1 MLIALGEISAA
12 RFSGVAIGV
21 LHPHPVKGMKRQSFC
36 FLVLSGILA
45 LTPLGGRSL
54 TLAGSDLFGEHV
66 KEALMAELRDGGIE
80 AEIRFEGSLLGER
93 KLAEG
98 EVEAALLALPDGT
111 EEESPF
117 HRYPVG
123 FQLVVGAV
131 HAANPVQVLTY
142 TELGE
147 LFRSNGTINDWKG
160 LTEDPDWSEQKLSL
174 IAMRSEDSVAL
185 EIFNALVLKGQ
196 PLKRSVRIL
205 EDAEGAVARLLS
217 EEAGALILTPWRPG
231 VAGLKAIAVREGREN
246 RGYTPTPDNVFFGDY
261 PLRLPF
267 YLSVSPDL
275 ESGATETLLEAF
287 YSPSVSASLR
297 ATGCMPLPEAE
308 KRAILAGFEE

>member
-1 MLIALGEISAA
+1 MREISAA
-12 RFSGVAIGV
+12 LFSGVAIGV
-21 LHPHPVKGMKRQSFC
+21 FHPHPVKGMKRHFIG
-36 FLVLSGILA
+36 LMVLSGILS
-45 LTPLGGRSL
+45 LTPMGGRSL
-54 TLAGSDLFGEHV
+54 TLAGSDLFGESV
-66 KEALMAELRDGGIE
+66 KDALKAELREGGIE

-93 KLAEG
+93 ELEEG
-98 EVEAALLALPDGT
+98 QVEAALLALPDGT
-111 EEESPF
+111 KGESPF
-117 HRYPVG
+117 QRYPVG

-142 TELGE
+142 TELAE

-174 IAMRSEDSVAL
+174 VAMRSEDSVAL

-205 EDAEGAVARLLS
+205 EDAEGGVARLLS

-231 VAGLKAIAVREGREN
+231 VAGIKAIAVREGREN

-261 PLRLPF
+261 PLRLP
-267 YLSVSPDL
+267 
-275 ESGATETLLEAF
+275 
-287 YSPSVSASLR
+287 
-297 ATGCMPLPEAE
+297 
-308 KRAILAGFEE
+308 